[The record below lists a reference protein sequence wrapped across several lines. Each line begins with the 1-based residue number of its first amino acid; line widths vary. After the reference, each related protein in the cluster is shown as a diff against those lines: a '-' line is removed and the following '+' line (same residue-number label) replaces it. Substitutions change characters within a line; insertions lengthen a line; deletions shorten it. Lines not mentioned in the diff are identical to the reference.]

1 MRFPKINIVCIV
13 LLTLAAFHC
22 PARNAAGAPRPEQW
36 GERVPGVLTSF
47 RPRGNDVALT
57 FDMCGGPKGSEL
69 DRKLVNFLMSRHIA
83 ATFFITGRWIRSN
96 PDDAAFLASCPT
108 FDIQNHGMNHRP
120 ASLTGRRAYGIAG
133 TASRKE
139 LLAEADDAARL
150 IRTLTGRTPRFFRSG
165 TNYYEETAV
174 SVLRKRGYAA
184 AGYSVLGDAG
194 GTWPRRRVKE
204 ALLAARP
211 GDIVLLHANRPARGT
226 AEGVIDA
233 VPEML
238 AAGIRFVTL
247 SDAVAPPSE

>member
-1 MRFPKINIVCIV
+1 MRFPKIHIVCIV
-13 LLTLAAFHC
+13 LLTIIAFHR
-22 PARNAAGAPRPEQW
+22 PAQAAAREERW
-36 GERVPGVLTSF
+36 GEAVPGVLTSF

-57 FDMCGGPKGSEL
+57 FDVCGGPKGSEL
-69 DRKLVNFLMSRHIA
+69 DRKLVNFLLSRHIA

-120 ASLTGRRAYGIAG
+120 ASLSGRRAYGIAG
-133 TASRKE
+133 TANRKE

-150 IRTLTGRTPRFFRSG
+150 IRALTGGTPRFFRSG
-165 TNYYEETAV
+165 TNFYEETAV
-174 SVLRKRGYAA
+174 SVLRKHGYAA

-194 GTWPRRRVKE
+194 GTWSRRRVKE

-238 AAGIRFVTL
+238 AAGVRFVSL
-247 SDAVAPPSE
+247 SDAVATPSE